1 MKRIL
6 LAATAVLALGTQAAQ
21 AGGFMLMEQ
30 SAAGIGR
37 ANAGAGVF
45 GDDASAAW
53 FNPAGMTLMQGKY
66 FQVGTALGVI
76 DAKYESKRGGA
87 SDNAFDG
94 IVPVPFMHTTLQ
106 LTDSIWAGVS
116 IAVPFGMQTKYKDS
130 FDARDRG
137 IFAKVQTIDVNPSLA
152 FKVNDAF
159 SVGVGV
165 SAQYGSME
173 LINGKTVQITD
184 TTTAKISTKV
194 KGTDVA
200 WGVNAG
206 VMFTPREDMRF
217 GLAWRSNVKHDLD
230 GHLYT
235 PSGTTDST
243 VPFKTP
249 QTVILSGAWDINPQ
263 WTVAGTIR
271 WSDWS
276 VFKEL
281 PVNTRSGRNL
291 ATTKENW
298 KDCYLFSVGADYRY
312 SDEWTFRAGTA
323 YETSTIRED
332 KYRMTTVP
340 DSNRLWLSVGATWH
354 ASKQLQCDVGY
365 LFLHA
370 IGSSPI
376 TESAESTQVI
386 GDYKRTNVHM
396 FGVQAMYSF

>member
-1 MKRIL
+1 
-6 LAATAVLALGTQAAQ
+6 
-21 AGGFMLMEQ
+21 
-30 SAAGIGR
+30 
-37 ANAGAGVF
+37 
-45 GDDASAAW
+45 
-53 FNPAGMTLMQGKY
+53 MTLMQGKH
-66 FQVGTALGVI
+66 FQAGTALGVI

-106 LTDSIWAGVS
+106 LTDSLWAGLS

-173 LINGKTVQITD
+173 LRNGIRGTQ
-184 TTTAKISTKV
+184 AASKV
-194 KGTDVA
+194 KGSDVA

-206 VMFTPREDMRF
+206 IMFTPREDMRF
-217 GLAWRSNVKHDLD
+217 GLAWRSSVKHDLD

-235 PSGTTDST
+235 PLGTTDST

-249 QTVILSGAWDINPQ
+249 QTVILSGAWDINPK
-263 WTVAGTIR
+263 WTVAGTFR

-340 DSNRLWLSVGATWH
+340 DSSRLWLSVGATWH

>member
-6 LAATAVLALGTQAAQ
+6 FAATAALALGAQ
-21 AGGFMLMEQ
+21 VSYAGGFMLMEQ

-45 GDDASAAW
+45 GDDASSAW
-53 FNPAGMTLMQGKY
+53 FNPAGMTLMQGKH

-173 LINGKTVQITD
+173 LRNGIRGTQ
-184 TTTAKISTKV
+184 AASKV
-194 KGTDVA
+194 KGSDVA

-217 GLAWRSNVKHDLD
+217 GLAWRSSVKHDLD

-235 PSGTTDST
+235 PLGTTDST

-263 WTVAGTIR
+263 WTVAGTFR

-281 PVNTRSGRNL
+281 PVNSRSGGQHL
-291 ATTKENW
+291 ANPTQENW

-312 SDEWTFRAGTA
+312 NDEWTFRAGTA

-340 DSNRLWLSVGATWH
+340 DSSRLWLSVGATWH